1 MCSNEILYAAGSA
14 GTRAPASAGRIAYLI
29 DQSHNVEGKIE
40 PVLLS
45 VVNIHTAYAK
55 ALLVDRR
62 TLARRQAAGDVLG
75 AHQILLDAYQADVRP
90 LLRMAREALRAPADP
105 IETFRREGHAERLA
119 KARGVQAAGAG
130 YPGA

>member
-62 TLARRQAAGDVLG
+62 TLARRQAAGDVWG
-75 AHQILLDAYQADVRP
+75 AHQILLDASQADVRP
-90 LLRMAREALRAPADP
+90 LLRMAREARRPPAGPLEARRRGGHPGRRAQ
-105 IETFRREGHAERLA
+105 
-119 KARGVQAAGAG
+119 ARGVRAAGA
-130 YPGA
+130 